1 VNEHFRRLA
10 HSTATADLE
19 NLNDVELAR
28 LQEEFRCIGAARAEL
43 ASKER
48 RIRMNRDII
57 AGKWQQLMGKVK
69 EQWGKLTDDD
79 LKAVEGKFDKLTGL
93 IREKYGYTKEK
104 AEAEYNRFYDQYVE
118 AKQQQARREAG
129 QH

>member
-1 VNEHFRRLA
+1 
-10 HSTATADLE
+10 
-19 NLNDVELAR
+19 
-28 LQEEFRCIGAARAEL
+28 
-43 ASKER
+43 
-48 RIRMNRDII
+48 MNRDII
-57 AGKWQQLMGKVK
+57 AGKWQQLVGKVK

-104 AEAEYNRFYDQYVE
+104 AEEEYNRFYDQYVE
-118 AKQQQARREAG
+118 AKQQARREAG